1 MHLRNCMKTRSVRHF
16 TFSFPYFHDDLK
28 IPQFFIKLLIFY
40 YSCVTSSPQ
49 ELLTSEENTKH
60 LERVETK
67 VESDEE
73 LSTDSENHPSDVR
86 DNATLTGPRR
96 LTPLGRP
103 PPSPL
108 SRLDKKLNDTRI
120 SPLRRSVDGSLAGKS
135 TLMRNSSDRD
145 ILSRP
150 AFGAERPKLLFK
162 QQSEIIDLKM
172 HVLNSPEE
180 ENFSPLLKATKI
192 DRGLPLTGKKT

>member
-1 MHLRNCMKTRSVRHF
+1 M
-16 TFSFPYFHDDLK
+16 
-28 IPQFFIKLLIFY
+28 IIKDSLVILI
-40 YSCVTSSPQ
+40 STQ
-49 ELLTSEENTKH
+49 ELLTSEENTKN

-73 LSTDSENHPSDVR
+73 LSTDSENHASDVR
-86 DNATLTGPRR
+86 ENPTLTGPRR

-108 SRLDKKLNDTRI
+108 TRLDKKLSDTRI
-120 SPLRRSVDGSLAGKS
+120 SHLRRSVDGALSGKPN
-135 TLMRNSSDRD
+135 LMRNTSDRD
-145 ILSRP
+145 LLSRST
-150 AFGAERPKLLFK
+150 FGAERPKLLFK

-180 ENFSPLLKATKI
+180 ENFSPLLMASKV
-192 DRGLPLTGKKT
+192 DRGFPLTGKLNFNIVI